1 MVLEISLSHLL
12 LYSLNERQSIW
23 IKKQSWKLIGKTQQ
37 LCDRV
42 VSSKQKDWMALGDLH
57 TWVSV
62 CVICTQE
69 SLDLVTILL
78 WVCKTTSSISHFC
91 VSLLYFCKMD
101 IMILFASQEWQGTL
115 VLVYSVLTC
124 SRSAIEKWSV
134 NWFMNCQ
141 PCIKNRFNISILSEL
156 TQKKAIT
163 YDKVGRSGFFLLKC
177 TQMLIIV

>member
-1 MVLEISLSHLL
+1 M
-12 LYSLNERQSIW
+12 
-23 IKKQSWKLIGKTQQ
+23 
-37 LCDRV
+37 
-42 VSSKQKDWMALGDLH
+42 
-57 TWVSV
+57 

-163 YDKVGRSGFFLLKC
+163 YDKVGRSGVFLLKC
-177 TQMLIIV
+177 TQMLIIVQTFITNYHSLEASKTNFSTSQTKVSSTDCYAHITYTL